1 MRMKKKTELARR
13 PEVQTPFLAF
23 LFLFVVDRVACMH
36 ILLEGF
42 SFLLM
47 SLVDLLYKDY
57 QTDHKF
63 TQTTFSPAAAVS
75 GFHFFLFF
83 MSIPSFRS
91 FYLVFGLILLF
102 LVVFFFS
109 LKFFRGPFLYNA
121 HIVLMF

>member
-1 MRMKKKTELARR
+1 MKKKTELARR

-23 LFLFVVDRVACMH
+23 LFLFVVDRVACIH

-57 QTDHKF
+57 QTAHEF
-63 TQTTFSPAAAVS
+63 TQTTFSPAGVVS
-75 GFHFFLFF
+75 
-83 MSIPSFRS
+83 
-91 FYLVFGLILLF
+91 VFCLILLF

-109 LKFFRGPFLYNA
+109 
-121 HIVLMF
+121 

>member
-1 MRMKKKTELARR
+1 MNEKK
-13 PEVQTPFLAF
+13 
-23 LFLFVVDRVACMH
+23 DRVGKKARGANPVSCFSFSFCYRQSCVH
-36 ILLEGF
+36 ILLQGF

-63 TQTTFSPAAAVS
+63 TQTTFSPAGAVS
-75 GFHFFLFF
+75 GFNFLLLF

-102 LVVFFFS
+102 LVVFFFLLNFS
-109 LKFFRGPFLYNA
+109 VTLFFIMPK
-121 HIVLMF
+121 